1 LAAIDDSVTQR
12 QFVNAYQR
20 GEVEIEPGR
29 NDDCDMSIKQGG
41 QPEYVE
47 VETRTEK
54 DVDYM
59 YVNTQISEMNR
70 KYKNALD
77 DLNVDVSENPRVLE
91 IRARAGSDEL
101 SSAQSAAE
109 TVLDNRI
116 EAQVD
121 EIRLV
126 AENGDTVTIEP

>member
-1 LAAIDDSVTQR
+1 MTQR
-12 QFVNAYQR
+12 QRVNAYQR
-20 GEVEIEPGR
+20 DEVEIGPSR
-29 NDDCDMSIKQGG
+29 NDDYDMSVKQVG

-70 KYKNALD
+70 KYENALD
-77 DLNVDVSENPRVLE
+77 HLNVDVSKNPRVLV
-91 IRARAGSDEL
+91 IRTRAGSDEL

-109 TVLDNRI
+109 TVLDDRI
-116 EAQVD
+116 EAQVN

>member
-1 LAAIDDSVTQR
+1 
-12 QFVNAYQR
+12 
-20 GEVEIEPGR
+20 
-29 NDDCDMSIKQGG
+29 MSIRQGG

-59 YVNTQISEMNR
+59 YVSTQISEMNR

-91 IRARAGSDEL
+91 IRARVGSDEL
-101 SSAQSAAE
+101 SSAQSTAE
-109 TVLDNRI
+109 TVLDDRI

-126 AENGDTVTIEP
+126 AENGDTITIEP

>member
-1 LAAIDDSVTQR
+1 
-12 QFVNAYQR
+12 
-20 GEVEIEPGR
+20 
-29 NDDCDMSIKQGG
+29 
-41 QPEYVE
+41 
-47 VETRTEK
+47 
-54 DVDYM
+54 
-59 YVNTQISEMNR
+59 MNR
-70 KYKNALD
+70 KYENALD
-77 DLNVDVSENPRVLE
+77 DPNVDVSENPRVLE

-109 TVLDNRI
+109 TVLDDRI